1 MNRFYSIL
9 GLMLAFS
16 VIAVPAMA
24 QSQASIGL
32 KAGFTAANLRGD
44 DAGNLNWRNGFVGGL
59 FVHIPVASLFAIQ
72 PEALFRQRGAYNS
85 FEFSNIEQRINLTY
99 IDIPV
104 LFKLRVP
111 IADIVYPHIYA
122 GPQGSFSLKGE
133 YEVDLYN
140 GATFSDQ
147 IDVRK
152 FDFGGVFGF
161 GVDVV
166 TDKLFFTADF
176 RYGIGALK
184 IDKSDNGLDLKNKDL
199 SIMVG
204 IGVNIGQD

>member
-16 VIAVPAMA
+16 IIAVPAVA

-32 KAGFTAANLRGD
+32 KAGYTAANLRGD
-44 DAGNLNWRNGFVGGL
+44 DAGNLEWRSGFVGGL
-59 FVHIPVASLFAIQ
+59 FVHLPVASWFAIQ
-72 PEALFRQRGAYNS
+72 PEVLFRQRGAYNN

-111 IADIVYPHIYA
+111 IADMVYPHVYVV
-122 GPQGSFSLKGE
+122 PQGSFRLTGE

-140 GATFSDQ
+140 GTTFSDQ

-152 FDFGGVFGF
+152 FDFGGVLGF

-166 TDKLFFTADF
+166 TDRIFFNTDI
-176 RYGIGALK
+176 RYGLGALK
-184 IDKSDNGLDLKNKDL
+184 IDGSDNPMDLKNKDL